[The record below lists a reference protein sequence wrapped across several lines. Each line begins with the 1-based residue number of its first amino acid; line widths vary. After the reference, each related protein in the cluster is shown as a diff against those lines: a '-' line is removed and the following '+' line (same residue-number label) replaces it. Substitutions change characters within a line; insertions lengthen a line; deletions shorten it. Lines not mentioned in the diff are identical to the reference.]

1 MSVRNNVKKIVF
13 LLASLLLS
21 DQLLA
26 KTMYISD
33 SFEAPLRTGQTNGYR
48 IRLNLKSGTPLEL
61 IEINKETG
69 YSKVSTK
76 AGTEGWV
83 LSRYLVAT
91 PVAKTR
97 LAIAQQ
103 QLAKLKEKNKQL
115 SSGQSSAQK
124 NVSELSSQNKSL
136 QTTNAKLEKELNY
149 VKEVSG
155 NAININQRNQQ
166 LIEENQHLKNEFDL
180 LSSDNER
187 LKDNANSQYFMMGAG
202 AILLG
207 LILGLVLPSLKP
219 KRKDTGWV

>member
-1 MSVRNNVKKIVF
+1 VRK
-13 LLASLLLS
+13 SLGCWC
-21 DQLLA
+21 D
-26 KTMYISD
+26 
-33 SFEAPLRTGQTNGYR
+33 TGQTNAYR

-61 IEINKETG
+61 IEINEESG
-69 YSKVSTK
+69 YSKVTTK

-83 LSRYLVAT
+83 LSRYLVNT

-97 LAIAQQ
+97 LAVAQK

-124 NVSELSSQNKSL
+124 NVSQLTSL
-136 QTTNAKLEKELNY
+136 NQSLETANAKLEKELNY

-155 NAININQRNQQ
+155 NAISINQRNQQ
-166 LIEENQHLKNEFDL
+166 LIQDNQQLKNDIDL

-187 LKDNANSQYFMMGAG
+187 LKDNANNQYFMMGAG

-219 KRKDTGWV
+219 RRKDTGWV

>member
-1 MSVRNNVKKIVF
+1 MGHNVKKIVF

-26 KTMYISD
+26 KTMYITD
-33 SFEAPLRTGQTNGYR
+33 SFEAPLRTGQTNAYR
-48 IRLNLKSGTPLEL
+48 IRMNLKSGMPLEVL
-61 IEINKETG
+61 EVNEESG
-69 YSKVSTK
+69 YSRVTTK

-83 LSRYLVAT
+83 LSRYLVNT

-97 LAIAQQ
+97 LAVAQK
-103 QLAKLKEKNKQL
+103 QLAKLKEQNKQL

-124 NVSELSSQNKSL
+124 NVSELSQQNKSL
-136 QTTNAKLEKELNY
+136 ETANAKLEKELNY

-155 NAININQRNQQ
+155 NAITINQRNQQ
-166 LIEENQHLKNEFDL
+166 LIEENQQFKNEFDL
-180 LSSDNER
+180 LNSANER

-207 LILGLVLPSLKP
+207 IILGLVLPSLKP
-219 KRKDTGWV
+219 KRKDSGWV

>member
-1 MSVRNNVKKIVF
+1 MKKIVF

-26 KTMYISD
+26 KTMYITD
-33 SFEAPLRTGQTNGYR
+33 SFETPLRTGQTNAYR

-61 IEINKETG
+61 IEINEESG
-69 YSKVSTK
+69 YSKVTTK

-83 LSRYLVAT
+83 LSRYLVNT

-97 LAIAQQ
+97 LAVAQK

-124 NVSELSSQNKSL
+124 NVSELTSL
-136 QTTNAKLEKELNY
+136 NQSLETANAKLEKELNY

-155 NAININQRNQQ
+155 NAISINQRNQQ
-166 LIEENQHLKNEFDL
+166 LIQDNQQLKNDIDL

-187 LKDNANSQYFMMGAG
+187 LKDNANNQYFMMGAG

-219 KRKDTGWV
+219 RRKDTGWV

>member
-1 MSVRNNVKKIVF
+1 VKKIVF

-26 KTMYISD
+26 KTAYISD
-33 SFEAPLRTGQTNGYR
+33 SFEAPLRTGQTNAYR
-48 IRLNLKSGTPLEL
+48 IRLNLKSGTPLEVL
-61 IEINKETG
+61 KVNEETG
-69 YSKVSTK
+69 YTQVTTK

-83 LSRYLVAT
+83 LSRYLVNS

-97 LAIAQQ
+97 LAQVQ
-103 QLAKLKEKNKQL
+103 KQLAALKAKNKTL
-115 SSGQSSAQK
+115 ASGQSSANKSASQ
-124 NVSELSSQNKSL
+124 LSQQNKTL
-136 QTTNAKLEKELNY
+136 QNANVKLEKELNY
-149 VKEVSG
+149 IKDVSG
-155 NAININQRNQQ
+155 NAISINQRNQQ
-166 LIEENQHLKNEFDL
+166 LIEENQQLKNDKDL

-187 LKDNANSQYFMMGAG
+187 LKDNAKSQYFMMGAG